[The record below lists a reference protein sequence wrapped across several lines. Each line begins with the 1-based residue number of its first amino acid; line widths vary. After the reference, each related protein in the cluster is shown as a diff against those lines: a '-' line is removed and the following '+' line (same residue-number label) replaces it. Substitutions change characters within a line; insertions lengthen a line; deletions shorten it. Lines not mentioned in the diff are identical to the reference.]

1 MARKRR
7 QLEGEAGELNLTAMI
22 DVAFQLLNFFIM
34 TAHPVAVY
42 AHLDILRPT
51 PGGTKLEEAQ
61 FTDLITIMIFKDRFS
76 INTKQVSQVQLEQVV
91 AQLAKLGKNQ
101 SVLIQSAS
109 DASHQRLITVLNM
122 CAKYGLKNLSVLS
135 M

>member
-1 MARKRR
+1 
-7 QLEGEAGELNLTAMI
+7 
-22 DVAFQLLNFFIM
+22 
-34 TAHPVAVY
+34 
-42 AHLDILRPT
+42 
-51 PGGTKLEEAQ
+51 
-61 FTDLITIMIFKDRFS
+61 MIFKDRFS

-91 AQLAKLGKNQ
+91 TQLAKLGKNQ